1 MQNTFLTEF
10 GLHEEVSF
18 EEGSFEEG
26 FFSSLSADII
36 GQVPFK

>member
-10 GLHEEVSF
+10 GLHGEVSL
-18 EEGSFEEG
+18 EEG

-36 GQVPFK
+36 GQVTFK

>member
-10 GLHEEVSF
+10 GLDEV
-18 EEGSFEEG
+18 SFEEG
-26 FFSSLSADII
+26 FFSSSSADII

>member
-10 GLHEEVSF
+10 GLQEEV
-18 EEGSFEEG
+18 SFEEG

>member
-18 EEGSFEEG
+18 EERL
-26 FFSSLSADII
+26 FSSLSADII

>member
-18 EEGSFEEG
+18 EEG
-26 FFSSLSADII
+26 FFPSLSADII